1 MQNGTPHNRPVKP
14 IKPDVES
21 GSFATEPFSASAD
34 QCPLFQK
41 LTNAGADGSS
51 TLVISVSRLQGIPS
65 RCRITPELAAQSGCR
80 PTAYE
85 YVAKLRRSSM
95 RTMRL
100 SLVLVSLSI
109 FATLV
114 ATSAMSR
121 SWQTQTASGQKVAA
135 HAYCSG
141 LNQTTCTETAL
152 PQIDV
157 TAPPSGG
164 TISFGHTMSNNVFTR
179 VGEVRIGKQCP
190 ALPRHCVE
198 IYYTPATGFRG
209 DDHFSY
215 TVSNANGQKW
225 RDTLTVVV
233 H

>member
-1 MQNGTPHNRPVKP
+1 MTEDAGKGPTGQFEPEGWPLK
-14 IKPDVES
+14 DVWE
-21 GSFATEPFSASAD
+21 
-34 QCPLFQK
+34 K
-41 LTNAGADGSS
+41 
-51 TLVISVSRLQGIPS
+51 
-65 RCRITPELAAQSGCR
+65 
-80 PTAYE
+80 YE
-85 YVAKLRRSSM
+85 EIAIHLGRSSM

-100 SLVLVSLSI
+100 SLSLVLLSI
-109 FATLV
+109 FATLFP
-114 ATSAMSR
+114 TSAMSR

-135 HAYCSG
+135 HAYCTG

-164 TISFGHTMSNNVFTR
+164 TISFGNTMSNNVFTR
-179 VGEVRIGKQCP
+179 VGEVRIGKHCP

-198 IYYTPATGFRG
+198 IYYTPATGYRG
-209 DDHFSY
+209 ADHFSY
-215 TVSNANGQKW
+215 TVSNPDGQKW

>member
-1 MQNGTPHNRPVKP
+1 
-14 IKPDVES
+14 
-21 GSFATEPFSASAD
+21 
-34 QCPLFQK
+34 
-41 LTNAGADGSS
+41 
-51 TLVISVSRLQGIPS
+51 
-65 RCRITPELAAQSGCR
+65 
-80 PTAYE
+80 
-85 YVAKLRRSSM
+85 M

-100 SLVLVSLSI
+100 NLSLVSLSI

-135 HAYCSG
+135 HAYCAG

-157 TAPPSGG
+157 TEPPSGG
-164 TISFGHTMSNNVFTR
+164 TISFGNTTSNDVFTR

-190 ALPRHCVE
+190 ALPRHCVQ

-209 DDHFSY
+209 ADHFSY